1 MSTLK
6 DTIDRHRNSGR
17 GRKATWIAVGVAAL
31 VAVVWSDSPVTGR
44 EETTL
49 RRQHWGH
56 TRGEH
61 TLTDLAG
68 ELREH
73 DFWLAG
79 AGFTTEQTERLADL
93 FDQRSRTFET
103 FTSEQSALTARITEV
118 LTVPELDTTD
128 VDTLR
133 DEAKQ
138 LAADAIDASFDLMT
152 DVAQELT
159 PQQRSEL
166 TQHWEER

>member
-1 MSTLK
+1 MSTLE
-6 DTIDRHRNSGR
+6 DTIDRHRKSGR

-31 VAVVWSDSPVTGR
+31 VAVVWSASPVTGR
-44 EETTL
+44 EETTH

-73 DFWLAG
+73 DYWLAG

-93 FDQRSRTFET
+93 LDQRSPAFET
-103 FTSEQSALTARITEV
+103 FASEQPALTAHITEV
-118 LTVPELDTTD
+118 LTAPELNTTD

-138 LAADAIDASFDLMT
+138 LAADALDASFDLMT

-159 PQQRSEL
+159 PHQRASL
-166 TQHWEER
+166 TQRWEER

>member
-1 MSTLK
+1 MSALK
-6 DTIDRHRNSGR
+6 DTIDRHRKSGR
-17 GRKATWIAVGVAAL
+17 GRRATWIAVGVAAL
-31 VAVVWSDSPVTGR
+31 VTVVWSASPATGR

-61 TLTDLAG
+61 TLTDLAS

-79 AGFTTEQTERLADL
+79 AGFTTDQTERLADL
-93 FDQRSRTFET
+93 FDQRSPAFET
-103 FTSEQSALTARITEV
+103 FALEQSALTARITEV
-118 LTVPELDTTD
+118 LTGPELNSTD

-138 LAADAIDASFDLMT
+138 LAAEALDASFDLMT

-159 PQQRSEL
+159 QQQRSDL
-166 TQHWEER
+166 TRHWEER

>member
-6 DTIDRHRNSGR
+6 DTIDRHRKSGR

-31 VAVVWSDSPVTGR
+31 VAVVWSASPVTGR
-44 EETTL
+44 EETPH

-56 TRGEH
+56 PQGEH

-79 AGFTTEQTERLADL
+79 TGFTAEQTERLADL
-93 FDQRSRTFET
+93 LDQRRPAFET
-103 FTSEQSALTARITEV
+103 FASEQSALTARITEV
-118 LTVPELDTTD
+118 LTAPELNTD
-128 VDTLR
+128 AVDTLR
-133 DEAKQ
+133 EEAKR
-138 LAADAIDASFDLMT
+138 LAAEAIEASFDLMI

-159 PQQRSEL
+159 LQQRADL